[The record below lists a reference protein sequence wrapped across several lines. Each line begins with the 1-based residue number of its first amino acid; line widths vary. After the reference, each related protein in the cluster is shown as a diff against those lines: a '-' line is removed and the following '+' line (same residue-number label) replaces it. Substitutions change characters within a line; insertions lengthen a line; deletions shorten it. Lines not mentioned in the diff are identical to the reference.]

1 MEKWEGEGGKKVTAA
16 AHDEEEAQWWRLEMN
31 ERWGHE
37 RRYEH
42 SENTH
47 SPTLAPK
54 IRSLPKPLAGL
65 ISGDWREQDMK
76 SRWDVQPLAEWVG
89 EVSERTW
96 VGPKR
101 PGINTDILNI
111 LFRDLMFNGCFKSII
126 ALLKWQ
132 AKVSEELVHTQ
143 TAFCHFN
150 TELWQS
156 GTSMEPVLRFRI
168 MGDLRWML
176 IGSETWSAWSG
187 SSWERSSRLPWLG
200 FLSSF

>member
-1 MEKWEGEGGKKVTAA
+1 MKRKRSDDGWKWMSGEAMNADMNTAKT
-16 AHDEEEAQWWRLEMN
+16 HILPHLLQKLDPYLSHWLVWSQETGVSRIWRVDGMCSLWQN
-31 ERWGHE
+31 EWG
-37 RRYEH
+37 RFQRG
-42 SENTH
+42 
-47 SPTLAPK
+47 P
-54 IRSLPKPLAGL
+54 
-65 ISGDWREQDMK
+65 
-76 SRWDVQPLAEWVG
+76 EW
-89 EVSERTW
+89 
-96 VGPKR
+96 GPKR

-143 TAFCHFN
+143 SAFCHFN

>member
-1 MEKWEGEGGKKVTAA
+1 MEKWEGEGGKKVIAA
-16 AHDEEEAQWWRLEMN
+16 ARDEEEAQWWRLEMN

-126 ALLKWQ
+126 IFTPRAHFVILTLN
-132 AKVSEELVHTQ
+132 SGSLVPP
-143 TAFCHFN
+143 
-150 TELWQS
+150 WSQS
-156 GTSMEPVLRFRI
+156 C
-168 MGDLRWML
+168 
-176 IGSETWSAWSG
+176 GSE
-187 SSWERSSRLPWLG
+187 SWETFAECWLDRRLEVPG
-200 FLSSF
+200 PAHPEKGPPDCPD